1 VFDNRGVPSEVTLN
15 WRDIARTDL
24 RPRVRAAANRGAAG
38 HGLRPFPGGMWI
50 ALQTLGEEASAV
62 TDAVVQ
68 NEAALRDAPI
78 VVLDMRGNGG
88 GNSEY
93 GDRIARVLFGAD
105 RFRALARGSNG
116 EGCGTVWR
124 VSPDNLAQMRRYL
137 DQFRDTNPDFAR
149 EMGRQVAAAEAAQ
162 RAGRDFSGPTS
173 CTIHEPRAA
182 AMLPHQAANGQIV
195 LLTDNACFSSCIIV
209 ADNFRRLGALHV
221 GQATDAATHYF
232 EVRSERLPS
241 GLSYFSTLMAF
252 STASPAQLGPFEP
265 EVPYEGDITDTAAL
279 EGWVQSV
286 ANR

>member
-1 VFDNRGVPSEVTLN
+1 VALN
-15 WRDIARTDL
+15 WRDIARADL
-24 RPRVRAAANRGAAG
+24 RPRVRAAFNRGAAG
-38 HGLRPFPGGMWI
+38 HGVRPFAGGMWI
-50 ALQTLGEEASAV
+50 ALQTLEDGAAAV
-62 TDAVVQ
+62 AEAVVQ
-68 NEAALRDAPI
+68 NEAALRAAPI

-93 GDRIARVLFGAD
+93 GDRIARVLFGAE
-105 RFRALARGSNG
+105 RFRALALGATS

-124 VSPDNLAQMRRYL
+124 VSPDNLAQMRSYRER
-137 DQFRDTNPDFAR
+137 FRETNPDFAR
-149 EMGRQVAAAEAAQ
+149 AMDREVRAAEAAQ
-162 RAGRDFSGPTS
+162 RAGRDFSGPPT
-173 CTIHEPRAA
+173 CNTGEPRAA
-182 AMLPHQAANGQIV
+182 ANAPAQAARGRIV

-265 EVPYEGDITDTAAL
+265 EIPYEADIADTAAL
-279 EGWVQSV
+279 EAWVNTI
-286 ANR
+286 AR